1 MKYLI
6 FFAIL
11 LFSSCSTILVKKEKM
26 QLYDYQILLTF
37 DDGPNLRNNTTLNLL
52 SVLKKYN
59 VKAAFCLVGKEI
71 EKAPELTRLIYDE
84 GHLIVNHSYSHSI
97 PLTKKMLEKEVFK
110 FNEALIKATGKT
122 DLKVKFFRPPMG
134 IVPFF
139 MEKQLKEMGM
149 ELFQVSVFEFDTEYT
164 PKNYH
169 HLLTNIIKSVEK
181 NRGGVIVLHDNLQGY
196 PAVESDYTNMARNV
210 NRSFIPQLTE
220 EIIKYFMEKGYRF
233 VEPERERL

>member
-1 MKYLI
+1 MKYLV
-6 FFAIL
+6 FSIL
-11 LFSSCSTILVKKEKM
+11 LFTSCSTILVKKDNM
-26 QLYDYQILLTF
+26 QVEDYQILLTF

-97 PLTKKMLEKEVFK
+97 PLTERMLEEEVFK
-110 FNEALIKATGKT
+110 FNEALIKAIGKSYV
-122 DLKVKFFRPPMG
+122 KVKFFRPPVG

-139 MEKQLKEMGM
+139 MESKLKKMKM
-149 ELFQVSVFEFDTEYT
+149 ELFKVSIFEFDTEYS

-169 HLLTNIIKSVEK
+169 HLFKNIIKSVEK
-181 NRGGVIVLHDNLQGY
+181 NRSGVIVLHDNLQGY
-196 PAVESDYTNMARNV
+196 YATESDYTNMTKNV
-210 NRSFIPQLTE
+210 NRSFIPKLTE
-220 EIIKYFMEKGYRF
+220 EIIVYFLERGYNF
-233 VEPERERL
+233 IEP